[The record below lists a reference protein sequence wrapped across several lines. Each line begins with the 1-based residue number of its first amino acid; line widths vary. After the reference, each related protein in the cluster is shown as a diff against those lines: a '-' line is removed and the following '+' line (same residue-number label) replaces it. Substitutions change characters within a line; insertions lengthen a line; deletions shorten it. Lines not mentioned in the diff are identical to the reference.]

1 MTTIPLDAI
10 LNDLPEK
17 KIPAGAGIF
26 HQGQVCENYFILME
40 GSARIFTRSV
50 AGKEV
55 VLYHVEP
62 GDMCVLTTSCLLS
75 SQTFP
80 AEAVA
85 ESDMRVK
92 VMPKKQFDELV
103 DNCTEFREFVFKSF
117 GSRLTNLIGT
127 IEKLALESIEQR
139 LAKFLLLQP
148 DNHITTT
155 HQQVALE
162 IGSAR
167 EVVSRH
173 LKRFESEGW
182 ITLGRGH
189 IQLLDRQS
197 LHAHI

>member
-1 MTTIPLDAI
+1 MNSIPFDGI
-10 LNDLPEK
+10 LNDLPEVN
-17 KIPAGAGIF
+17 IPAGAGIF
-26 HQGQVCENYFILME
+26 HQGQVCENYFILVE
-40 GSARIFTRSV
+40 GGARIFTRSA

-55 VLYHVEP
+55 VLYRVEP

-103 DNCTEFREFVFKSF
+103 NDCPEFRGFVFKSF
-117 GSRLTNLIGT
+117 GSRLSNLIGT

-139 LAKFLLLQP
+139 LAKYLLLQP
-148 DNHITTT
+148 DNHIVAT
-155 HQQVALE
+155 HQQLALE

-182 ITLGRGH
+182 ITLGRGQ
-189 IQLLDRQS
+189 IQLLDRQA
-197 LHAHI
+197 LHDQI